1 MYHKDL
7 RSQRFQGIDLLR
19 CAIIVQDIEDSRTWF
34 SRIINC
40 AWPGH
45 GLSQAIVLTSVSLRF
60 HIEFTSISLRHHI
73 GLTSSLSNACIYID
87 LYFGLSN
94 ACIDRDI
101 CKKLRSTYHTHSR
114 RAKQSH
120 MQESHIFSRARHSI
134 PSVVV
139 MKLLIQIGLGSRSR
153 PKPKVRSRSWLRT

>member
-1 MYHKDL
+1 MRKEGKD
-7 RSQRFQGIDLLR
+7 
-19 CAIIVQDIEDSRTWF
+19 C
-34 SRIINC
+34 
-40 AWPGH
+40 
-45 GLSQAIVLTSVSLRF
+45 
-60 HIEFTSISLRHHI
+60 I

-139 MKLLIQIGLGSRSR
+139 MKLLIRSILVLVHPTIALSRCVHNAQNL
-153 PKPKVRSRSWLRT
+153 K